1 MLHKLRDDGN
11 TIVVIEHNLDVIKTA
26 DWMIDLG
33 PEGGH
38 RGGQIIAEG
47 TPEQLATVA
56 ASHTGR
62 FLAQDAVAGPAG
74 AAAKAKAAAS
84 AEGQGTAEE
93 EERMNPT
100 VYTLDIESRW
110 RDMDA
115 FNHVNNASYLGY
127 IEEARVRWF
136 KSLST
141 DWAGETS
148 APVMA
153 SVTVNYKRPA
163 HWPETLRIELFAERV
178 GGKSLTL
185 GHRIA
190 VGVAIRPC
198 SIATATRCWCG
209 STAPASRCHLP
220 DAVRAACTADA

>member
-1 MLHKLRDDGN
+1 
-11 TIVVIEHNLDVIKTA
+11 
-26 DWMIDLG
+26 
-33 PEGGH
+33 
-38 RGGQIIAEG
+38 
-47 TPEQLATVA
+47 
-56 ASHTGR
+56 
-62 FLAQDAVAGPAG
+62 
-74 AAAKAKAAAS
+74 
-84 AEGQGTAEE
+84 
-93 EERMNPT
+93 MNPI
-100 VYTLDIESRW
+100 VYRLDIESRW

-163 HWPETLRIELFAERV
+163 HWPETLRIELAAERV

-185 GHRIA
+185 AHRI
-190 VGVAIRPC
+190 V
-198 SIATATRCWCG
+198 S
-209 STAPASRCHLP
+209 ASDPDVMYCDGHTVLVWVDRSGQSVVLP
-220 DAVRAACTADA
+220 DAVRAACTAA

>member
-1 MLHKLRDDGN
+1 
-11 TIVVIEHNLDVIKTA
+11 
-26 DWMIDLG
+26 
-33 PEGGH
+33 
-38 RGGQIIAEG
+38 
-47 TPEQLATVA
+47 
-56 ASHTGR
+56 
-62 FLAQDAVAGPAG
+62 
-74 AAAKAKAAAS
+74 
-84 AEGQGTAEE
+84 
-93 EERMNPT
+93 MNPT

-136 KSLST
+136 KSLSS

-190 VGVAIRPC
+190 
-198 SIATATRCWCG
+198 S
-209 STAPASRCHLP
+209 ASDPSVLYCDGHTVLVWVDRSGQSVVLP
-220 DAVRAACTADA
+220 DAVRAACSPS

>member
-1 MLHKLRDDGN
+1 
-11 TIVVIEHNLDVIKTA
+11 
-26 DWMIDLG
+26 
-33 PEGGH
+33 
-38 RGGQIIAEG
+38 
-47 TPEQLATVA
+47 
-56 ASHTGR
+56 
-62 FLAQDAVAGPAG
+62 
-74 AAAKAKAAAS
+74 
-84 AEGQGTAEE
+84 
-93 EERMNPT
+93 MNPV

-185 GHRIA
+185 GHRIQSA
-190 VGVAIRPC
+190 TDAGVLYCDGHTVLVWVDR
-198 SIATATRCWCG
+198 SG
-209 STAPASRCHLP
+209 QSVVLP
-220 DAVRAACTADA
+220 DAVRAACTAA

>member
-1 MLHKLRDDGN
+1 
-11 TIVVIEHNLDVIKTA
+11 
-26 DWMIDLG
+26 
-33 PEGGH
+33 
-38 RGGQIIAEG
+38 
-47 TPEQLATVA
+47 
-56 ASHTGR
+56 
-62 FLAQDAVAGPAG
+62 
-74 AAAKAKAAAS
+74 
-84 AEGQGTAEE
+84 
-93 EERMNPT
+93 MNPL

-148 APVMA
+148 APVLA

-163 HWPETLRIELFAERV
+163 HWPETLRIELSAERV

-185 GHRIA
+185 AHRI
-190 VGVAIRPC
+190 
-198 SIATATRCWCG
+198 G
-209 STAPASRCHLP
+209 SAQDREVVYCDGHTVLVWVDRAGQSVPLPA
-220 DAVRAACTADA
+220 AVRAACGG

>member
-1 MLHKLRDDGN
+1 
-11 TIVVIEHNLDVIKTA
+11 
-26 DWMIDLG
+26 
-33 PEGGH
+33 
-38 RGGQIIAEG
+38 
-47 TPEQLATVA
+47 
-56 ASHTGR
+56 
-62 FLAQDAVAGPAG
+62 
-74 AAAKAKAAAS
+74 
-84 AEGQGTAEE
+84 
-93 EERMNPT
+93 MNPT

-163 HWPETLRIELFAERV
+163 HWPETLRIELSAERI

-185 GHRIA
+185 AHRITSASDPSVLYCDGHTVLVWIDRTGQSVVLPTA
-190 VGVAIRPC
+190 VRTAC
-198 SIATATRCWCG
+198 S
-209 STAPASRCHLP
+209 PP
-220 DAVRAACTADA
+220 DA